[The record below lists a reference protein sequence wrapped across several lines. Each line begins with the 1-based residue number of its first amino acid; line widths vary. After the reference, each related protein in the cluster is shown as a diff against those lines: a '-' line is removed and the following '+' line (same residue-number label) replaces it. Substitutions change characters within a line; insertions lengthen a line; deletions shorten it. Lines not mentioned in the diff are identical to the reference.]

1 MMERQKEVK
10 KVKVETPFISLESDS
25 GSHLVDVGTVIVVVA
40 VLYIGKKLINKY
52 IG

>member
-25 GSHLVDVGTVIVVVA
+25 GSHLVDVGTVIVIIVIFF
-40 VLYIGKKLINKY
+40 LMKNWFKTT
-52 IG
+52 